1 VADTLALIVTQTLIV
16 STGMFPVMPA
26 ELKTLA
32 VIALADVRLVI
43 AVVVVNFVNA
53 PIVLVNAV
61 DAGLWLAVLRARMSS
76 SEQPIRWAGRRGV
89 SNATALTVFDG
100 EVKQAGIG
108 ARRLGVLLL
117 HGLVV
122 HVNGM
127 GGGFAVLRGRLWGA
141 ASLAVELLHDFEE
154 ALLVSDILN
163 SILRVVLRYIQ
174 IRYC

>member
-117 HGLVV
+117 H
-122 HVNGM
+122 VNGM
-127 GGGFAVLRGRLWGA
+127 GGEFAVLRGRLWGA
-141 ASLAVELLHDFEE
+141 ASLAVELLDDFEE

-163 SILRVVLRYIQ
+163 SILRVVLGYIQ

>member
-1 VADTLALIVTQTLIV
+1 
-16 STGMFPVMPA
+16 MFPVMPA
-26 ELKTLA
+26 ELKTLV

-117 HGLVV
+117 H
-122 HVNGM
+122 VNGM

-141 ASLAVELLHDFEE
+141 ASLAVELLDDFEE

>member
-117 HGLVV
+117 H
-122 HVNGM
+122 VNGM

-141 ASLAVELLHDFEE
+141 ASLAVELLDDFEE

>member
-1 VADTLALIVTQTLIV
+1 
-16 STGMFPVMPA
+16 MFPVMPA

-117 HGLVV
+117 H
-122 HVNGM
+122 VNGM

-141 ASLAVELLHDFEE
+141 ASLAVELLDDFEE